1 MYIPICEHVSF
12 YKIKIKNKRSLQ
24 NKINQNYEEEIK
36 GYKKNKILWNTSI
49 ILFLNEIND

>member
-24 NKINQNYEEEIK
+24 NKINQNNEEEIK
-36 GYKKNKILWNTSI
+36 GYKKNKIL
-49 ILFLNEIND
+49 